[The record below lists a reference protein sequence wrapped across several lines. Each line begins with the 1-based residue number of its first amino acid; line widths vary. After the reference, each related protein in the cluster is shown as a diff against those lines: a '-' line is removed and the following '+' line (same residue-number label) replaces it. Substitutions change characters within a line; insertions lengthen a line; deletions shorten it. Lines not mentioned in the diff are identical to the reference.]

1 METRNLST
9 LKIHK
14 LSQEQYLRE
23 LEAGNIDEYAL
34 YLTPSDDGS
43 DKQDKLM
50 GYTDTMKLVNIDAD
64 DKYIGKIIKVKIT
77 EVKTWSMD
85 GVVVND

>member
-23 LEAGNIDEYAL
+23 LDAGNIDEYAL
-34 YLTPSDDGS
+34 YLTPSDDDS
-43 DKQDKLM
+43 DKQDKL
-50 GYTDTMKLVNIDAD
+50 V
-64 DKYIGKIIKVKIT
+64 
-77 EVKTWSMD
+77 
-85 GVVVND
+85 GV

>member
-1 METRNLST
+1 METQNLST

-23 LEAGNIDEYAL
+23 LEAGNIDEYAI

-43 DKQDKLM
+43 DKQDKLVGAQGQIVGFDESGNATPIEM
-50 GYTDTMKLVNIDAD
+50 PTT
-64 DKYIGKIIKVKIT
+64 IIRK
-77 EVKTWSMD
+77 W
-85 GVVVND
+85 

>member
-1 METRNLST
+1 METKNLST

-34 YLTPSDDGS
+34 YLTPSDDDIS
-43 DKQDKLM
+43 NKQDKLV
-50 GYTDTMKLVNIDAD
+50 GI
-64 DKYIGKIIKVKIT
+64 
-77 EVKTWSMD
+77 
-85 GVVVND
+85 